1 VLTIP
6 KEAIPS
12 ANIPY
17 YIVSV
22 VYAGADPATI
32 EEQVVNKL
40 EQRFKSISLIK
51 NVKSTSSANMGIIS
65 LEFYPTKS
73 DVSATNDIK
82 AAIDQVYPTLPSDV
96 KVPTLKKVDISN
108 TPIYT
113 FSVAAHYPPEMIYDK
128 VKALEDK
135 IKSVP
140 GVGEVTVIGKPTKE
154 IKINF
159 DADKI
164 AALDLD
170 ISIIVS
176 TLK

>member
-1 VLTIP
+1 MSIP
-6 KEAIPS
+6 KEATPS
-12 ANIPY
+12 VNIPY

-22 VYAGADPATI
+22 VYPGADPATI
-32 EEQVVNKL
+32 EEQAVNKL

-51 NVKSTSSANMGIIS
+51 KVTSTSASNMGIIS

-73 DVSATNDIK
+73 DINATNDIK

-96 KVPTLKKVDISN
+96 KVPSLKKVDISD

-113 FSVAAHYPPEMIYDK
+113 FSVAAHYPPAVIYDK
-128 VKALEDK
+128 VRALEDK

-140 GVGEVTVIGKPTKE
+140 GVGEVTVIGKPIQE

-170 ISIIVS
+170 ISMIVGM
-176 TLK
+176 LK